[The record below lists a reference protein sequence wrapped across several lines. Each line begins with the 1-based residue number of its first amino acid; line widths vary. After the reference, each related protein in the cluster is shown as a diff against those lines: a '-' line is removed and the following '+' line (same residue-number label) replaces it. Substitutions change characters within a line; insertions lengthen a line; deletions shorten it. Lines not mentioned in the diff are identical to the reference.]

1 MRGCLTLHKLS
12 PLTTILPLVMLPLT
26 SLKIV
31 LSFLLLVASPVFS
44 IPLNTQT
51 TAVSLVAKFKAVGVT
66 NIVAGDRARAQ
77 LLHRAAETD
86 KYYGNASITNVAP
99 IGYTI
104 QAGIGN
110 PVKHYGLL
118 VDTTSGNTWIGAD
131 QHYTITNTSTNT
143 GNTVFVSYGSG
154 NFSGKEYLDTITLS
168 SLTIKNQ
175 SIGVA
180 NKYQG
185 FIGVDGVLGIG
196 PVSLTKGTVS
206 NTDTVPTIMDN
217 LSRQEPT
224 HSEVLGVYFVPV
236 SEEDPTGT
244 LTFGGWNSS
253 LMTSDITYTPITTTS
268 PACNYWGIDQS
279 ITYGNST
286 ILSSAAGII
295 DTATV
300 LVLIATDA
308 FNTYKTATGATLDE
322 TTGLLKITSDQ
333 YSSLKPLIFTIG
345 GTAFTLTPNA
355 QIWPRSMNAVIG
367 DTSGNSD
374 NIYLIVADIG
384 SETFGFVSGY
394 TFLERFYGIFDTVN
408 KRVGFAT
415 TAYTESTS
423 N

>member
-1 MRGCLTLHKLS
+1 
-12 PLTTILPLVMLPLT
+12 MLPLT

-31 LSFLLLVASPVFS
+31 LSFLLVVGSPVFS

-51 TAVSLVAKFKAVGVT
+51 VVSLAAKFKAAGVT
-66 NIVAGDRARAQ
+66 NIVAGDRTRAQ
-77 LLHRAAETD
+77 ALHQAAKIGKHYANT
-86 KYYGNASITNVAP
+86 SITNVAP

-104 QAGIGN
+104 QVGIGN
-110 PVKHYGLL
+110 PMKHYGLL
-118 VDTTSGNTWIGAD
+118 VDTASGNTWIGAD
-131 QHYTITNTSTNT
+131 QDYTITSTSTGT
-143 GNTVFVSYGSG
+143 GNTVSVSYGSS

-168 SLTIKNQ
+168 SLSISNQ

-185 FIGVDGVLGIG
+185 FRGVDGVFGIG

-206 NTDTVPTIMDN
+206 NMDTVPTIMDN
-217 LSRQEPT
+217 LFSQASI

-236 SEEDPTGT
+236 SEEDATGT

-253 LMTSDITYTPITTTS
+253 LMTSDITYTPITTAS

-279 ITYGNST
+279 ITYGDTT
-286 ILSSAAGII
+286 ILSSAAGIV

-300 LVLIATDA
+300 LILIATDA
-308 FNTYKTATGATLDE
+308 FNSYKTATGAILDE
-322 TTGLLKITSDQ
+322 TTGLLKITSGQ
-333 YSSLKPLIFTIG
+333 YSNLKPLIFTFG
-345 GTAFTLTPNA
+345 GTGYTLTPNA
-355 QIWPRSMNAVIG
+355 QIWPRSMNSVIG

-384 SETFGFVSGY
+384 SETFGFVIGY
-394 TFLERFYGIFDTVN
+394 TFLERFYSIFDTTN
-408 KRVGFAT
+408 KRIGFAT

>member
-1 MRGCLTLHKLS
+1 
-12 PLTTILPLVMLPLT
+12 MLPLT

-31 LSFLLLVASPVFS
+31 LSFLLVAGSPVFS
-44 IPLNTQT
+44 TPLNIHNTV
-51 TAVSLVAKFKAVGVT
+51 VSLAAKFKATGVT

-77 LLHRAAETD
+77 ALHQAAKID
-86 KYYGNASITNVAP
+86 KQYANASITNVAP

-104 QAGIGN
+104 QVGIGS
-110 PVKHYGLL
+110 PMKHYGLL
-118 VDTTSGNTWIGAD
+118 VDTASGNTWIGAD
-131 QHYTITNTSTNT
+131 QDYTITSTSTGT
-143 GNTVFVSYGSG
+143 GNTVSVSYGSS

-168 SLTIKNQ
+168 SLSISNQ

-180 NKYQG
+180 NKNEG
-185 FIGVDGVLGIG
+185 FRGVDGVFGIG

-206 NTDTVPTIMDN
+206 NTDIVPTIMDN
-217 LSRQEPT
+217 LFNQKST
-224 HSEVLGVYFVPV
+224 HSEIIGVYFVPV
-236 SEEDPTGT
+236 SEKVATGT

-253 LMTSDITYTPITTTS
+253 LMTSDITYTPITTAS

-279 ITYGNST
+279 ITYGDAT
-286 ILSSAAGII
+286 ILSSAAGIV

-300 LVLIATDA
+300 LILIATDA

-355 QIWPRSMNAVIG
+355 QIWPRSMNSVIG
-367 DTSGNSD
+367 DASGNSD

-394 TFLERFYGIFDTVN
+394 TFLERFYSIFDTTN

-415 TAYTESTS
+415 TAYTKSTS